1 MISKQSQNLLHS
13 VKMERVSKLP
23 HNDCIYAIKRLNYK
37 DESDTNM
44 LFVAIRVLYSILF
57 NMEK

>member
-1 MISKQSQNLLHS
+1 MIELLFGQ
-13 VKMERVSKLP
+13 MAT
-23 HNDCIYAIKRLNYK
+23 NDCIYAIKRLNYK